1 MANEHQIIIEGH
13 IVKELRCKN
22 DECRALIGYDN
33 IVIGVFIYVCS
44 KCKQTS
50 IFKMQYK
57 SVGKDF
63 IKQLQTKMDNL
74 NLKGGEKKWQ
84 T

>member
-33 IVIGVFIYVCS
+33 IMLGVFIYICP
-44 KCKQTS
+44 KCGTTS
-50 IFKMQYK
+50 VFKMQYK
-57 SVGKDF
+57 AMARDF
-63 IKQLQTKMDNL
+63 IKKLQAKIESEKLTM
-74 NLKGGEKKWQ
+74 KGGE
-84 T
+84 

>member
-33 IVIGVFIYVCS
+33 IMLGVFIYDCP
-44 KCKQTS
+44 KCGTLS
-50 IFKMQYK
+50 VFKMQYK
-57 SVGKDF
+57 AMARDF
-63 IKQLQTKMDNL
+63 IKKLQTKFESEKPTM
-74 NLKGGEKKWQ
+74 KGGE
-84 T
+84 